1 MKPIA
6 VLDSAALVAGIG
18 WNASDARRV
27 LLLLASRAFI
37 SVRTPWLTAEWTE
50 VIERVSRE
58 LGWQNRN
65 WPNWL
70 DWIKNAS
77 VLVDDPPMR
86 KIVRRDLKDDPVVAA
101 AVSRGAQYLVA
112 YDRDL
117 LSPEKP
123 YRVACVTLRAFLSAF
138 LRQP

>member
-1 MKPIA
+1 M
-6 VLDSAALVAGIG
+6 
-18 WNASDARRV
+18 
-27 LLLLASRAFI
+27 
-37 SVRTPWLTAEWTE
+37 RTPWLTAEWTE